1 MKKLLFLVALIL
13 PVLAFASMLD
23 PLYDFDY
30 ARAGVKGLYIA
41 GGPDVNMD
49 NAMYDKDGK
58 KIDKVTIFDPSTG
71 TSTEADYAYKS
82 MDIWVP
88 IKLGY
93 SFNEKYSAGVVVP
106 LASLDHTATT
116 AGEDAKETNFGLGNP
131 WVWGKG
137 VFVTGNGFMIGPRL
151 GVKIPAGAY
160 TIEDQAKDVIADPT
174 ADVKAVTGDKSLA
187 IDVAAVFAARPESNP
202 FRLDGQLALRYSME
216 GTYSYD
222 VSYVNPV
229 TGETTTV
236 STEVKDTPGMMLDFR
251 AMPGM
256 AFGGSKSFEAYL
268 WLEYAMMLTE
278 GKSTTTVGGVTG
290 DEVTTKGG
298 SMFSAGIKADYAF
311 DPNNNLELKFLYDV
325 MAAGPEV
332 TVAGTTYSGS
342 TPAGMSFG
350 LGYFGFVPM

>member
-1 MKKLLFLVALIL
+1 MKKLLFLVAIML

-30 ARAGVKGLYIA
+30 ARAGVKGLYVA

-58 KIDKVTIFDPSTG
+58 KIDTTVDNTG
-71 TSTEADYAYKS
+71 ATVDYAYKS

-93 SFNEKYSAGVVVP
+93 AFNECYSAGVVVP
-106 LASLDHTATT
+106 IASLSHTTT
-116 AGEDAKETNFGLGNP
+116 IAGTDTKEVNTALGNP

-137 VFVTGNGFMIGPRL
+137 VFVTGNGFMVGPRL
-151 GVKIPAGAY
+151 GIKIPAAAY
-160 TIEDQAKDVIADPT
+160 TIEDQMKDINADPT
-174 ADVKAVTGDKSLA
+174 ADVKAITGDKSLA

-216 GTYSYD
+216 GSYSYD
-222 VSYVNPV
+222 VTY
-229 TGETTTV
+229 TTPLG
-236 STEVKDTPGMMLDFR
+236 STTYTEDLKYTPGMMLDFR

-256 AFGGSKSFEAYL
+256 AFGGNKNFEAYM

-278 GKSTTTVGGVTG
+278 SDAKATVNNVTTETK
-290 DEVTTKGG
+290 TKGG

-325 MAAGPEV
+325 MAAG
-332 TVAGTTYSGS
+332 TQYSDTS
-342 TPAGMSFG
+342 TDAAAQPAGMSFG
-350 LGYFGFVPM
+350 LGYFGYIPM